1 MARAAT
7 PAIAALVA
15 AGVPYEVL
23 TYHHDPRNESF
34 GDEAVAAAY
43 WKLVGHGPQYADDPG
58 PGLQMTQVLSA
69 ASQGAGLLGVKVLI
83 HGLRT
88 KDWRVRLHRWETVSL
103 AVGIGLVLAGV
114 ALVAAFGRELV
125 VK

>member
-1 MARAAT
+1 MELVLFYVLFAFFIALPAT
-7 PAIAALVA
+7 AI
-15 AGVPYEVL
+15 
-23 TYHHDPRNESF
+23 
-34 GDEAVAAAY
+34 
-43 WKLVGHGPQYADDPG
+43 W
-58 PGLQMTQVLSA
+58 
-69 ASQGAGLLGVKVLI
+69 AGLLGVKVLI

-114 ALVAAFGRELV
+114 AMVAAFGRELV